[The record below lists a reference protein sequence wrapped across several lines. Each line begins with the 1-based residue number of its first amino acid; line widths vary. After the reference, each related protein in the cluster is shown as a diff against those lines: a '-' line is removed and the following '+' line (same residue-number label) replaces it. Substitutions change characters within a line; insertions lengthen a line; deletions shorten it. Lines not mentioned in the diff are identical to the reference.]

1 MQRSVSTPSTAPLV
15 WRTTPRGACGGR
27 QGAVCL
33 GTPPGASTR
42 VRRWRCRPDALLLA
56 LYSARTKSSEPHPM
70 GLSHVHAIHRSPS
83 AECKHTKTAVR
94 VCFELRQCVAGKEG
108 PSRHIAAA
116 LAHPREMLRSSCAP
130 LPLSWPLVP
139 PGRPQERRAA
149 DGVCERKR
157 CAARRAR
164 TGAPTPAAQKRAPS
178 RAREGAETASLGCHS
193 QRKVTDH
200 SGQHASRQ
208 GLFLSQA
215 GVAATLFSAVPA
227 GRLRAAAGSAGFFQ
241 RDARSAATSHSRPQP
256 RCALYVARASDWW
269 RASRPAGQHQV
280 FVVEDATSCQATARR
295 GAAAQR
301 CGHQLKSPAVMFS
314 PPPRH
319 SVRHH
324 C

>member
-1 MQRSVSTPSTAPLV
+1 
-15 WRTTPRGACGGR
+15 
-27 QGAVCL
+27 
-33 GTPPGASTR
+33 
-42 VRRWRCRPDALLLA
+42 
-56 LYSARTKSSEPHPM
+56 M

-215 GVAATLFSAVPA
+215 GVAAPFLA
-227 GRLRAAAGSAGFFQ
+227 RCQRAACGRQRAAQGSSSETHAPLPQ
-241 RDARSAATSHSRPQP
+241 ATHVLSRAAR
-256 RCALYVARASDWW
+256 CMW
-269 RASRPAGQHQV
+269 RAQVTGGEPPGRPASTRC
-280 FVVEDATSCQATARR
+280 FDVVEDATSCQATARR
-295 GAAAQR
+295 RSDAATNSNHPPSCFPHHPVTQSATTADPPAPLAPPIARTATARGTRPPAAQPT
-301 CGHQLKSPAVMFS
+301 GNNE
-314 PPPRH
+314 
-319 SVRHH
+319 
-324 C
+324 